1 MFRANFE
8 HVNEIVPHY
17 NATRKVNLVVLH
29 TRAKSI
35 DFSSEVLK
43 QRAALMRAFFS
54 DSRRIR
60 ISAEDELVV
69 FPLAD
74 IKPRKDTMAGSFPL
88 SVATVEKILDS
99 QEVVD
104 FDKSMRRL
112 RVILAQLP
120 KDRFSTG
127 EHEITEKQW
136 YMLAKCIWNDP
147 LFDSLL
153 EQYKGYL

>member
-8 HVNEIVPHY
+8 HVSDMIPHY
-17 NATRKVNLVVLH
+17 NATRKVNLASVV
-29 TRAKSI
+29 
-35 DFSSEVLK
+35 
-43 QRAALMRAFFS
+43 AA
-54 DSRRIR
+54 
-60 ISAEDELVV
+60 
-69 FPLAD
+69 
-74 IKPRKDTMAGSFPL
+74 
-88 SVATVEKILDS
+88 EKLLDS
-99 QEVVD
+99 QEIVD
-104 FDKSMRRL
+104 FDKNMRRL

-136 YMLAKCIWNDP
+136 YMLAKSLWNDP